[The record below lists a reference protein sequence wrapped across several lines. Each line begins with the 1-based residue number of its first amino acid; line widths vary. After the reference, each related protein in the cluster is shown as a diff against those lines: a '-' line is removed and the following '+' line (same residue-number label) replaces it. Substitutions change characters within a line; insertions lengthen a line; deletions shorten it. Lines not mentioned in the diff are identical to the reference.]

1 MTLVLRT
8 GYQEQFQNMEITP
21 EIKRLVVITVA
32 MAILLL
38 IIIFTEPL
46 YRDKAYAYSMEEIGK
61 DNTGSGKAFWKY
73 FTELGGGP
81 SHGFTILILMLWF
94 E

>member
-1 MTLVLRT
+1 
-8 GYQEQFQNMEITP
+8 MEITD
-21 EIKRLVVITVA
+21 ELKRIAIIAVA
-32 MAILLL
+32 MAVLLVA
-38 IIIFTEPL
+38 IIFTEPL
-46 YRDKAYAYSMEEIGK
+46 YRDKAYAYSMEEIRK
-61 DNTGSGKAFWKY
+61 DNTGSGKGFWKY